1 MSDPNE
7 PVQPPS
13 YPSSPPPPPPPY
25 GSAPPPPP
33 PPPYGS
39 APPPPPPYGSYP
51 GAGGAQPQAPYPP
64 QYGAPA
70 PGVPYAHWGLRV
82 AGYLLDSLLVLPFSI
97 AAGIAQAFASDPE
110 TGDTNAA
117 AVIITVLI
125 YVGLAVFAIWNQIIR
140 QGRTGQSLGKQWVG
154 IRLVHESSGLPLGG
168 WLTFGRAL
176 LHILDALPCYLGFLW
191 PLWDAKRQT
200 FADEIVKS
208 VVLKQQSTAPPNQFG
223 PPAPQA
229 W

>member
-13 YPSSPPPPPPPY
+13 YPSNPPPPPPPYGSPPPPY

-33 PPPYGS
+33 PPPPSYG
-39 APPPPPPYGSYP
+39 GYP
-51 GAGGAQPQAPYPP
+51 GPAGAQPSYQP
-64 QYGAPA
+64 QYGASA
-70 PGVPYAHWGLRV
+70 PGVSYAHWGLRV

-97 AAGIAQAFASDPE
+97 AAGISQAFVTDKE
-110 TGDTNAA
+110 TGATNGAA
-117 AVIITVLI
+117 LAITVVI
-125 YVGLAVFAIWNQIIR
+125 YLGLAAFSIWNQIIR
-140 QGRTGQSLGKQWVG
+140 QGQTGQSLGKQWVG
-154 IRLVHESSGLPLGG
+154 IRVIHESSGLPLGG

-200 FADEIVKS
+200 FADKIVKS
-208 VVLKQQSTAPPNQFG
+208 VVLRQPTVAQPG
-223 PPAPQA
+223 PPVPQA